1 MRDEAIG
8 SWVDVETLL
17 KTRPPGTLLK
27 VPRSWLDHP
36 RAHGMRNGFSVPS
49 GQFADYV
56 KRLDETTSLE
66 VAAYRG
72 HYMARLHVVDLRRSP
87 QRHAAQAMSGVVLGA
102 VLGGVL
108 GRTEHALAAGA
119 AVGGVLWAALRR

>member
-8 SWVDVETLL
+8 SWADVETLL
-17 KTRPPGTLLK
+17 RTRPPGTLLK

-36 RAHGMRNGFSVPS
+36 SSHGMRTGFSMPS
-49 GQFADYV
+49 GQVADYV

-72 HYMARLHVVDLRRSP
+72 HYMARLHVVDSLGTQQGRAGR
-87 QRHAAQAMSGVVLGA
+87 AMGGVVLGA
-102 VLGGVL
+102 ALGGTL
-108 GRTEHALAAGA
+108 GRSEQALVAGA
-119 AVGGVLWAALRR
+119 AVGGVLWEAFRR